1 MAPQDTDANAVLFE
15 DDAETEDVGLAKMP
29 VQQAGAQKWE
39 TNYEWHIIVFLPL
52 VYTAGLYGGY
62 LFLVS
67 ATWQTKI
74 FTIFLYVTSI
84 ISITAGAHR
93 LWSHK
98 AYKAKWPLQLILMFF
113 HTSALQYS
121 VINWVRDHRMHH
133 KYVDTDAD
141 PHNATRGLFFSHVG
155 WVMMGKHPEF
165 ERKSKGLDL
174 SDVESNSILRF
185 QQKYY
190 VILVTIICFILP
202 TVIPVYLWN
211 ETWMNAIL
219 VPGLFHRVCV
229 YNAVGLVNSV
239 LHKWG
244 YKPYDKNMAAT
255 QISLVNYVLF
265 GENAHNYHH
274 AFPWDYRTSELSAS
288 TTFSLTT
295 AFINLFARIGWAYD
309 LKTISDD
316 IIRKRVMRTGDG
328 SHQIWGW
335 GDKDQCKE
343 EMNAAEIIYPK
354 HD

>member
-1 MAPQDTDANAVLFE
+1 MASQETDANGVLFE
-15 DDAETEDVGLAKMP
+15 HDAETEDAALVKKP
-29 VQQAGAQKWE
+29 VQQAGDAKWE
-39 TNYEWHIIVFLPL
+39 AHYEWHIILFVPL
-52 VYTAGLYGGY
+52 IYIGGLYGGY

-67 ATWQTKI
+67 AAWQSKI
-74 FTIFLYVTSI
+74 FTIILYLTSLL
-84 ISITAGAHR
+84 SLSAGAHR
-93 LWSHK
+93 LWSHR

-141 PHNATRGLFFSHVG
+141 PHNATRGFFFSHIG

-165 ERKSKGLDL
+165 ERKSKELDL
-174 SDVESNSILRF
+174 SDVETNAILQF
-185 QQKYY
+185 QRKYY
-190 VILVTIICFILP
+190 VILATIICFILP
-202 TVIPVYLWN
+202 TVIPVYFWN
-211 ETWMNAIL
+211 ETWTNAIF
-219 VPGLFHRVCV
+219 VPGLLHRFFV
-229 YNAVGLVNSV
+229 YNAIGSVNSV

-255 QISLVNYVLF
+255 QISTLSYVLV
-265 GENAHNYHH
+265 GESAHNYHH
-274 AFPWDYRTSELSAS
+274 AFPWDYRTSELGAS

-295 AFINLFARIGWAYD
+295 ALINLFARIGWAYD

-316 IIRKRVMRTGDG
+316 VIRKRVIRTGDG

-335 GDKDQCKE
+335 GDKDQSKE
-343 EMNAAEIIYPK
+343 EVATAVRIYPK

>member
-1 MAPQDTDANAVLFE
+1 MAPQETDANGVLFE
-15 DDAETEDVGLAKMP
+15 HDVETKDAALAKTP
-29 VQQAGAQKWE
+29 VQQAGDEKWE
-39 TNYEWHIIVFLPL
+39 THYVWHIIIFVPL
-52 VYTAGLYGGY
+52 VYISGVYGGY

-74 FTIFLYVTSI
+74 FTIFLYVS
-84 ISITAGAHR
+84 SLLSVTAGAHR

-98 AYKAKWPLQLILMFF
+98 AYKAKWPLQLILTFF

-133 KYVDTDAD
+133 KYADTDAD
-141 PHNATRGLFFSHVG
+141 PHNSQRGFFFSHVG
-155 WVMMGKHPEF
+155 WLMVGKHLEF
-165 ERKSKGLDL
+165 ERKSMGLDI
-174 SDVESNSILRF
+174 SDVEANPILQF
-185 QQKYY
+185 QRKYY

-202 TVIPVYLWN
+202 TIIPVYFWN
-211 ETWMNAIL
+211 ETWINAIL
-219 VPGLFHRVCV
+219 VPGMFHRFCV
-229 YNAVGLVNSV
+229 YNAIGFVNSA

-244 YKPYDKNMAAT
+244 YKPYDKDMAASE
-255 QISLVNYVLF
+255 IHLFNYLLL
-265 GENAHNYHH
+265 GESAHNYHH
-274 AFPWDYRTSELSAS
+274 AFPWDYRTSELGIS

-335 GDKDQCKE
+335 DDKDE
-343 EMNAAEIIYPK
+343 
-354 HD
+354 